1 MFFCRLFMSSNKFV
15 VITTINP
22 FTKAIQKITNS
33 KYKVV
38 IVGDLKTPHYK
49 NKNNI
54 FLDVKTQKKLPFS
67 IIKTCPYNSYQR
79 KNIGYLY
86 SIKNHADTI
95 IETDD
100 DNYPLKNWG
109 EIHVPKNVNFI
120 LHPKKFNIYSEFTKE
135 KIWPRGF
142 PLEDILKKS
151 RKKIIKKNNIKV
163 GIWQGLVNGD
173 PDVDAIF
180 RLTNGKRLDFFE
192 KQSKFILNKGV
203 YCPFNSQNTIWEKQ
217 FFWYLYLPVTVNFRV
232 TDILRGYIAQRCLW
246 EHGFHLG
253 FTGPTMFQDRNK
265 HNLISDFGSEIP
277 CYLFANK
284 IIETLDKM
292 RLSESPEDNLL
303 KIYTEMI
310 KLNIV
315 NKRELSSVKNWLKDL
330 GGILS

>member
-1 MFFCRLFMSSNKFV
+1 MGSDKFV

-33 KYKVV
+33 KYKTVL
-38 IVGDLKTPHYK
+38 VGDLKTPPYK
-49 NKNNI
+49 NKKNI
-54 FLDVKTQKKLPFS
+54 FLDVKTQKQLPFS
-67 IIKTCPYNSYQR
+67 TIKTCPYNSYQR

-86 SIKNHADTI
+86 SINNGANTI

-100 DNYPLKNWG
+100 DNYPLKDWG
-109 EIHVPKNVNFI
+109 EIPNSENLNFI
-120 LHPKKFNIYSEFTKE
+120 LFPRKFNVYSEFTKE

-142 PLEDILKKS
+142 PLEDILKQS

-180 RLTNGKRLDFFE
+180 RLTNGKRLDFTR
-192 KQSKFILNKGV
+192 KRSKFILSRGV
-203 YCPFNSQNTIWEKQ
+203 YCPFNSQNTIWKKQ
-217 FFWYLYLPVTVNFRV
+217 FFWYLYLPITVSFRV

-253 FTGPTMFQDRNK
+253 FIGPTMFQDRNK
-265 HNLISDFGSEIP
+265 HDLISDFQSEIP

-284 IIETLDKM
+284 IITTLDKM
-292 RLSESPEDNLL
+292 RLSESPDDNLL
-303 KIYTEMI
+303 KIYS
-310 KLNIV
+310 KLIQLDIV
-315 NKRELSSVKNWLKDL
+315 KKQELLSVKNWVRDL
-330 GGILS
+330 DRILS